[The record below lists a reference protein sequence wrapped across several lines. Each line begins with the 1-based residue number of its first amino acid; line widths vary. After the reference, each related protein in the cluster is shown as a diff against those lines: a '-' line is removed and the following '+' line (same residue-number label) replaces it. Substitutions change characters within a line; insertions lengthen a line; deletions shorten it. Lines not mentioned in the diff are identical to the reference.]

1 MLALSESLDSQLA
14 RFARLRSED
23 AEAAQQQHE
32 INERLIILCQEGSY
46 RKVKDLV
53 EREGPKLMT
62 YFVVRA
68 FKAALMGCH
77 LVLVDFLLCHGYP
90 LNSASV
96 PFVLLEVIS
105 DMIGPNKD
113 EMVVSILQFLISKNW
128 NVNMQA
134 SKTWVSALHMTVQGS
149 LLEASRVLLLS
160 GADINSVASGDAMP
174 LTIADQVILS
184 LTQRKEMVPV
194 APGAVPDALSWGLE
208 QEAKLQRAHAVR
220 ALLLAHGA
228 KSSWKRDIG
237 DSSVTGSYHGYSA
250 GSEQSSESVARSGGN
265 AGGAVR
271 FAGGSPLVAGSGLV
285 RMTGGGGGLVRFAA
299 GSNTSTPPLPP
310 QTAILTEPLVASLGE
325 LRLGGARASSGA
337 GADDDGG
344 DQSNGQGEGEGKG
357 ETSASC
363 RVVEDGAWV
372 FSTGS

>member
-1 MLALSESLDSQLA
+1 MLALNESLDSQLA

-23 AEAAQQQHE
+23 PEAALLQHE
-32 INERLIILCQEGSY
+32 INERLVILCQEGSY

-77 LVLVDFLLCHGYP
+77 LVLVDFLLSHGYP
-90 LNSASV
+90 LNSTSV

-113 EMVVSILQFLISKNW
+113 EMVVSILQFLISKHW

-134 SKTWVSALHMTVQGS
+134 SKTWVSALHMAVQGS
-149 LLEASRVLLLS
+149 LLEATRVLLLS

-174 LTIADQVILS
+174 LTIADQVIAS
-184 LTQRKEMVPV
+184 LNQRKEMLPV
-194 APGAVPDALSWGLE
+194 AGAIPDALSWGLE
-208 QEAKLQRAHAVR
+208 QEAKLQSAHAVR

-228 KSSWKRDIG
+228 KSSWKRDSVG
-237 DSSVTGSYHGYSA
+237 SSHGYSA
-250 GSEQSSESVARSGGN
+250 GSEQSSESVARNGGN

-285 RMTGGGGGLVRFAA
+285 RMTGGGGGGLVRFAA
-299 GSNTSTPPLPP
+299 GSITSALPLPP
-310 QTAILTEPLVASLGE
+310 PTAILAEVFAPSLDE

-344 DQSNGQGEGEGKG
+344 SQSNGQGEDEGKG